1 MPHVVVYSASFSCE
15 YCISG
20 RVCLEL
26 CRREMRERSSIKC
39 AVLKVLVQPRAECRA
54 SMRRMSGSTLLCL
67 NVFRKHKDYFS
78 IRDIIGEHQVAIPRT
93 LTVEAGKLKRGE
105 MGSLESNVDR

>member
-1 MPHVVVYSASFSCE
+1 
-15 YCISG
+15 
-20 RVCLEL
+20 
-26 CRREMRERSSIKC
+26 
-39 AVLKVLVQPRAECRA
+39 
-54 SMRRMSGSTLLCL
+54 MSGSTLLCL